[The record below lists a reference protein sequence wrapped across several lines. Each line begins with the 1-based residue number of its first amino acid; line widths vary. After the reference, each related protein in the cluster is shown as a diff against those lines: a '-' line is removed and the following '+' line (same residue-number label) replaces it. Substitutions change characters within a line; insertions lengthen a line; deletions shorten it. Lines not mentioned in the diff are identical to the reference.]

1 MGNTQRV
8 PENRSVASQQAPE
21 QPPRVSSVEEY
32 LRQVDRAFQT
42 ICPRSPRQCQLWYRG
57 QGSAAF
63 PLLPSIARPPF
74 SPELEI
80 VTLSKFKS
88 FVIPYVA
95 GRLPAPPLPN
105 GIPGYWNWL
114 FEMQHYGVPTRLLD
128 WSLDALVGLYFA
140 VHQAPGDVGKDA
152 AVWVLNPVTLNQA
165 FSFHSFLKPGY
176 IPNVEDPSFNLF
188 FGPGS
193 QILQTDKPAAAIGPQ
208 NSTRIVAQRGTF
220 TVFPLRK
227 SLTALDQFPDAGQY
241 LVKIVIAG
249 NAIPRI
255 IEQLNRYGITR
266 IALFPEIQSIAN
278 EITLEMREEGFLPPE
293 TPVS

>member
-1 MGNTQRV
+1 M
-8 PENRSVASQQAPE
+8 
-21 QPPRVSSVEEY
+21 
-32 LRQVDRAFQT
+32 DRAFQA
-42 ICPRSPRQCQLWYRG
+42 ICPRSPRQCELWYRG

-63 PLLPSIARPPF
+63 PLLPSIARQPF
-74 SPELEI
+74 NPELEI

-88 FVIPYVA
+88 FVTPYVA
-95 GRLPAPPLPN
+95 GHLPAPPLPN

-128 WSLDALVGLYFA
+128 WSSDALVGLYFA
-140 VHQAPGDVGKDA
+140 VHQSPGDVGKDA

-165 FSFHSFLKPGY
+165 FSFHSFLEPGY

-188 FGPGS
+188 FGPRS
-193 QILQTDKPAAAIGPQ
+193 QILQTDKPAAAIGPL
-208 NSTRIVAQRGTF
+208 NNTRIIAQRGTF

-227 SLTALDQFPDAGQY
+227 NLTPLDQFPDAAQY

-249 NAIPRI
+249 NSIPHI
-255 IEQLNRYGITR
+255 IEQLNHYGITR
-266 IALFPEIQSIAN
+266 ISLFPEIQSIAD

-293 TPVS
+293 TQGISPQA